1 MSQLGDGNPGENM
14 IVQVDAEIE
23 DIIPV
28 FLEEMLENITAIKE
42 AVEQSDYEAIHL
54 LGHRSKGTAGSY
66 GFDAIVEISRSVE
79 LAAKAQNLEEVRN
92 LADQLGNY
100 LEHIEVVFE

>member
-1 MSQLGDGNPGENM
+1 MRQPSDGNLDEKM

-23 DIIPV
+23 DFLPV
-28 FLEEMLENITAIKE
+28 FLEEMHENITAIKE
-42 AVEQSDYEAIHL
+42 AVEQSDYEAIRL

-66 GFDAIVEISRSVE
+66 GFDVIVEISQSVE

-100 LEHIEVVFE
+100 LEHVEVVFE